1 MWKRW
6 ETALK
11 KTTLEYANIP
21 SHPMGSI
28 WLGMG
33 MELLQFR
40 REKKKKQLKIAL
52 NEINFSTAWKVQA
65 QSILWII
72 QC

>member
-1 MWKRW
+1 MQIYQITPRAVFDWAWGWNSCRP
-6 ETALK
+6 E
-11 KTTLEYANIP
+11 E
-21 SHPMGSI
+21 
-28 WLGMG
+28 
-33 MELLQFR
+33 
-40 REKKKKQLKIAL
+40 EKKILKIAL

>member
-1 MWKRW
+1 MQIYQVTPWAVFDWAWGWNSYSSEEK
-6 ETALK
+6 
-11 KTTLEYANIP
+11 
-21 SHPMGSI
+21 
-28 WLGMG
+28 
-33 MELLQFR
+33 
-40 REKKKKQLKIAL
+40 KKKKQLKIAL

>member
-1 MWKRW
+1 MGNSFKENNFGVCKYTKSPHGQYLTGHGDGTPTVQKR
-6 ETALK
+6 
-11 KTTLEYANIP
+11 
-21 SHPMGSI
+21 
-28 WLGMG
+28 
-33 MELLQFR
+33 
-40 REKKKKQLKIAL
+40 KKKKQLKIAL